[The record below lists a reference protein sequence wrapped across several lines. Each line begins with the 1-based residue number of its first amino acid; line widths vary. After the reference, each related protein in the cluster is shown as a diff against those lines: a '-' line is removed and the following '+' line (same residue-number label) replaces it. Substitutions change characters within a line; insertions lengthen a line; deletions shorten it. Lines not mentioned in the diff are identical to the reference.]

1 MNKISRI
8 NIFRRLIAGALFC
21 GLMLITY
28 AQDQADLVTD
38 RPDQTES
45 AEVVPKYTLQI
56 ETGVFHEW
64 EDKSED
70 GYIINA
76 DYGGTLLRFGFHRIL
91 EARLGTGILQT
102 RDKLPGM
109 EPVEQHGMAPLVLG
123 MKAKILNENGF
134 IPDLALIASYQI
146 PKTGHEDFSSETLI
160 QTYIASFAHTL
171 TGNLGLGY
179 NLGLVH
185 GPGSTTNTL
194 IYSLVMGFS
203 AGDKLGIFLETYG
216 SKIWMGGSQHVFV
229 PLDTRVDAGITYLVR
244 PNLQLDLSA
253 GKGLSI
259 NAPKGFISTG
269 VSWRIPR

>member
-1 MNKISRI
+1 MNKRNRI
-8 NIFRRLIAGALFC
+8 NINRRLITGALFS
-21 GLMLITY
+21 GLMLIAY

-45 AEVVPKYTLQI
+45 ADVVPLYTLQI

-64 EDKSED
+64 EDKIED

-91 EARLGTGILQT
+91 EARLGTGISQT
-102 RDKLPGM
+102 RDKLPDM
-109 EPVEQHGMAPLVLG
+109 EPLEQHGMAPIVLG
-123 MKAKILNENGF
+123 MKAKILSEDGL

-146 PKTGHEDFSSETLI
+146 PGTGHEAFSSETLI
-160 QTYIASFAHTL
+160 QTYLAAFAHTL
-171 TGNLGLGY
+171 TANLGLGY
-179 NLGLVH
+179 NLGLEH
-185 GPGSTTNTL
+185 GPESKMNTL
-194 IYSLVMGFS
+194 IYSLVLGFS
-203 AGDKLGIFLETYG
+203 AGDNLGIFLETYG
-216 SKIWMGGSQHVFV
+216 SKIWMGRSQNVFI
-229 PLDTRVDAGITYLVR
+229 PLDARVDAGITYLIR

-259 NAPKGFISTG
+259 NSPKGFISTG